1 VSSAVAACPDGPP
14 TEPFYDTRVKV
25 HTIVAAVSE
34 ASAGP
39 PGRGALS
46 GVRILDFTRLGFG
59 AQATLIC
66 GCLGAEV
73 IRVESTTRPD
83 PIRVMPPFVPDPG
96 EHTIGFG
103 SATLSDTSGA
113 PSANRGGVF
122 YKYNTGGK
130 KSITVDASHPRGL
143 ALLKDLVAESDV
155 VTESFAAGT
164 LERWGLGYQLM
175 RERRPDVIYVSM
187 CGFGHEGPDSAHVT
201 MGPTAQALTGLT
213 FLVGLPDRPPAGWTF
228 SYLDH
233 VGGYLGAV
241 AILTGLLH
249 RARTGEGQYIDVS
262 QLEPATALSG
272 AIFLDALVN
281 HRPARR
287 AGFPTG
293 NRREHPPTSPGG
305 AYRTAADVGD
315 PDDKWADDRWPSD
328 NWIVISCRTNQ
339 QWDALVKVMGQ
350 PDWCKDPRFSTLEA
364 RVANEDELDRLIEHW
379 TITKER
385 YQTMAMLQVAG
396 VPAGVVQDAADRLD
410 RDPQLRARGHFTL
423 LGNAEVAPMP
433 LEGVPF
439 KMSATPPDT
448 GGAIHRGPP
457 LLGEDTEAVLT
468 GILGMSYDAVNALA
482 EMGVLR

>member
-1 VSSAVAACPDGPP
+1 VFAR
-14 TEPFYDTRVKV
+14 PFYDTRVGD
-25 HTIVAAVSE
+25 HTIVASVSE
-34 ASAGP
+34 D
-39 PGRGALS
+39 RMALS

-96 EHTIGFG
+96 ERTAGFG
-103 SATLSDTSGA
+103 SATLSDTAGA
-113 PSANRGGVF
+113 PSANRGAVF

-130 KSITVDASHPRGL
+130 KSITVDAANPLGL
-143 ALLKDLVAESDV
+143 ALLKDLVVVSDV

-164 LERWGLGYQLM
+164 LERWGLSYDAM
-175 RERRPDVIYVSM
+175 REARSDVIYVSM
-187 CGFGHEGPDSAHVT
+187 CGFGHVGPDSSHVT

-233 VGGYLGAV
+233 VGGYLGAI

-272 AIFLDALVN
+272 AILLDALVN

-287 AGFPTG
+287 DGFPTG
-293 NRREHPPTSPGG
+293 NRRDHPPTAPGG
-305 AYRTAADVGD
+305 AYRAAG
-315 PDDKWADDRWPSD
+315 DDK
-328 NWIVISCRTNQ
+328 WIVISCRTEE
-339 QWDALVKVMGQ
+339 QWRALAKSMGD
-350 PDWCKDPRFSTLEA
+350 PPWCGDPRFSTLA
-364 RVANEDELDRLIEHW
+364 SRVVNADDLDRLVEDW
-379 TITKER
+379 TSGLER
-385 YQTMAMLQVAG
+385 YDAMEMLQAAG
-396 VPAGVVQDAADRLD
+396 VPAGVVQDAADRLE
-410 RDPQLRARGHFTL
+410 RDPQLAARGHFTM
-423 LGNAEVAPMP
+423 LGNADVAPMP

-439 KMSATPPDT
+439 RMSATPPDT

-457 LLGEDTEAVLT
+457 LLGEDTDEVLE
-468 GILGMSYDAVNALA
+468 GILGMDRDEIGSLRAK
-482 EMGVLR
+482 GVLR

>member
-1 VSSAVAACPDGPP
+1 M
-14 TEPFYDTRVKV
+14 
-25 HTIVAAVSE
+25 
-34 ASAGP
+34 
-39 PGRGALS
+39 ALS

-96 EHTIGFG
+96 RRTTGFG
-103 SATLSDTSGA
+103 SATLSDTAGA
-113 PSANRGGVF
+113 PSANRGAVF

-130 KSITVDASHPRGL
+130 KSITVDACHPKGL
-143 ALLKDLVAESDV
+143 ALLKQLVAASDV

-164 LERWGLGYQLM
+164 LERWGLSYETM
-175 RERRPDVIYVSM
+175 REVRPDVVYVSM
-187 CGFGHEGPDSAHVT
+187 CGFGHEGPDSSHVT

-249 RARTGEGQYIDVS
+249 RSRTGRGQYIDVS

-272 AIFLDALVN
+272 AILLDALVN
-281 HRPARR
+281 DRPARR

-293 NRREHPPTSPGG
+293 NRRDHPPTSPGG
-305 AYRTAADVGD
+305 AYRAKGD
-315 PDDKWADDRWPSD
+315 DA
-328 NWIVISCRTNQ
+328 WIVISCRTES
-339 QWDALVKVMGQ
+339 QWDALVKLMGE
-350 PDWCKDPRFSTLEA
+350 PAWCSDERFATLES
-364 RVANEDELDRLIEHW
+364 RVANADALDALLEEW
-379 TITKER
+379 TSGLER
-385 YQTMAMLQVAG
+385 YDAMEQLQAAG
-396 VPAGVVQDAADRLD
+396 VPAGVVQDAADRLE
-410 RDPQLRARGHFTL
+410 RDPQLAARGHFTM
-423 LGNAEVAPMP
+423 LGNGEVAPMP

-439 KMSATPPDT
+439 RMSATPPST
-448 GGAIHRGPP
+448 AGAIRRGPP
-457 LLGEDTEAVLT
+457 LLGEDTDVVLEE
-468 GILGMSYDAVNALA
+468 ILGMQAADIGSLRA
-482 EMGVLR
+482 EGVLS